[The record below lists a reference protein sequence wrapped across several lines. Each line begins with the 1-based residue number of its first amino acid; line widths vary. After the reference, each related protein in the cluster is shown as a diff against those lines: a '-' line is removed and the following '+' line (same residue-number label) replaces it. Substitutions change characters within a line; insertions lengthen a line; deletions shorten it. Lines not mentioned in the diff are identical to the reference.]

1 MLSVHVHVQV
11 KRGFEKAFLQ
21 ATLAN
26 ARQSRAEPGIARFE
40 VGQSREDPQ
49 HFLLVE
55 VYRAP
60 EAPQQHKE
68 TAHYALWRDTVAP
81 MMAEPRQSSK
91 FDMLFPGEEDW

>member
-1 MLSVHVHVQV
+1 VLSVHVHVQV

-60 EAPQQHKE
+60 RGSP
-68 TAHYALWRDTVAP
+68 
-81 MMAEPRQSSK
+81 SSTK
-91 FDMLFPGEEDW
+91 RPPTMPSGGIRWPP